1 LSGGQGAQGA
11 QGAAAAGFSIG
22 GQGAQGAQGL
32 PGSSV
37 GAQGAKGAQG
47 AQGPQGPPSDR
58 RYKNNITPIVE
69 SRKKS
74 NYLEGVTFQWK
85 KDIPHLTEY
94 GKDYD
99 YLIKNRSLG
108 FIAQQVENI
117 IPEVVGEDKYGYKNL
132 LIDLLTAVGLASVK
146 ENQERIIKLNDKL
159 EPLKNLI
166 RG

>member
-1 LSGGQGAQGA
+1 
-11 QGAAAAGFSIG
+11 
-22 GQGAQGAQGL
+22 
-32 PGSSV
+32 
-37 GAQGAKGAQG
+37 
-47 AQGPQGPPSDR
+47 
-58 RYKNNITPIVE
+58 
-69 SRKKS
+69 
-74 NYLEGVTFQWK
+74 
-85 KDIPHLTEY
+85 LTEY

-99 YLIKNRSLG
+99 YLIKNKSLG